1 MTRSTPATFVTTSP
15 KSFSAA
21 PKENEEREPFEPE
34 GYDGALDVPS
44 YYGNDLEYFGYD
56 QR

>member
-1 MTRSTPATFVTTSP
+1 MTRSTPATTVTAPT
-15 KSFSAA
+15 KSFSSD
-21 PKENEEREPFEPE
+21 PKENDERDPFEPE

-56 QR
+56 QW